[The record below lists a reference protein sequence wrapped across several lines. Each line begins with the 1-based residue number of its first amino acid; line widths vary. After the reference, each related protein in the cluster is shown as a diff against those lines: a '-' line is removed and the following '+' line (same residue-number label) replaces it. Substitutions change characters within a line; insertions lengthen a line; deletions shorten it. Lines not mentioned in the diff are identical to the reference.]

1 MKTTR
6 FFQGLSLTS
15 FGLAVYNTWNNIHI
29 RRIKGE
35 LELERLKNLELQA
48 KLDNLANKNLENL
61 ELIKESNKSLDENI
75 QNIIN
80 SKDGSSGSK
89 SLIDNNFIESINQ
102 FLSSLNFEQT
112 LAILHISGSI
122 FILISLYSIVLIF
135 LGDYFINYF
144 NLEEKYPKNAN
155 FIKVRRKFQNYYISI
170 NVIIIV
176 FVLLTIIY
184 INFLLLLTP

>member
-89 SLIDNNFIESINQ
+89 SLIDNNFIESIMNKHLLFFIYQ
-102 FLSSLNFEQT
+102 VLFLYLY
-112 LAILHISGSI
+112 LYIL
-122 FILISLYSIVLIF
+122 LCLYF
-135 LGDYFINYF
+135 
-144 NLEEKYPKNAN
+144 
-155 FIKVRRKFQNYYISI
+155 
-170 NVIIIV
+170 
-176 FVLLTIIY
+176 
-184 INFLLLLTP
+184 